1 MLKKL
6 RLKIILAIVLVAA
19 VMLGAILGL
28 FYTLTKQNLRTQSI
42 SMMQAIAADPFS
54 PVQPGQEPQQVHLP
68 YFVLQT
74 DAFGNLVAIGSS
86 DYDLTDRAFL
96 RMVAAAAQASQD
108 AIGEIPEYSL
118 RYCRVTG
125 SVIFADISSE
135 QQTLRT
141 LLKTG
146 ALLVALGLLA
156 FFGLAV
162 LLAHSAVKPVE
173 QAWRQ
178 QKQFVADASH
188 ELKTPLTVILTNTE
202 LLQSPDYDAVQKQT
216 FLSGIDAM
224 AKQMRALVERL
235 LELAR
240 AENEQAACAFE
251 PCDLS
256 QITESSALLFEAA
269 LFERGLTLQTELE
282 ADIMVSG
289 DRRQLSQLV
298 EIYLDNARKYASGG
312 TVTVRLSRCGKN
324 RCRLSLSRTKARRS
338 RRRRCGRSL
347 TAFPVLTPRGHAT
360 AASDSGFPSRRPS
373 RRRTAAASGRRAKPA
388 STPSSPNC
396 PCGPGMKSAK
406 KSRKRVYDFVQSA
419 GIPPVAK
426 QRKK

>member
-42 SMMQAIAADPFS
+42 SMMQAIAADPFA
-54 PVQPGQEPQQVHLP
+54 PVQPEREPQQVRLP

-86 DYDLTDRAFL
+86 DYDLTDRTFL
-96 RMVAAAAQASQD
+96 RMVAAAAQASRD

-162 LLAHSAVKPVE
+162 LLARSAVRPVE
-173 QAWRQ
+173 EAWRQ

-202 LLQSPDYDAVQKQT
+202 LLQSPDYDTAQKQT

-240 AENEQAACAFE
+240 AENEQAARSFA

-256 QITESSALLFEAA
+256 QLAESSALLFEAA

-282 ADIMVSG
+282 PDITVSG
-289 DRRQLSQLV
+289 DERQLSQLV

-312 TVTVRLSRCGKN
+312 TVAVRLFRCGKN
-324 RCRLSLSRTKARRS
+324 RCRPSQTRARRFP
-338 RRRRCGRSL
+338 RRRSGRSS
-347 TAFPVLTPRGHAT
+347 TAFPAQTPRGRAT
-360 AASDSGFPSRRPS
+360 AASASAFPSRRPS
-373 RRRTAAASGRRAKPA
+373 RRRTAAASGQRAKTA
-388 STPSSPNC
+388 STPSLPSC
-396 PCGPGMKSAK
+396 RCCPGMKSAK
-406 KSRKRVYDFVQSA
+406 RRQKRVYDFMQSA
-419 GIPPVAK
+419 GTPPVAK
-426 QRKK
+426 RRKR

>member
-1 MLKKL
+1 MIRKL
-6 RLKIILAIVLVAA
+6 RIKIVLVIVLVAA
-19 VMLGAILGL
+19 VMLGVIFGMS
-28 FYTLTKQNLRTQSI
+28 YTMTRQDLRAQSL

-178 QKQFVADASH
+178 PMLHMNSKH
-188 ELKTPLTVILTNTE
+188 
-202 LLQSPDYDAVQKQT
+202 
-216 FLSGIDAM
+216 
-224 AKQMRALVERL
+224 R
-235 LELAR
+235 
-240 AENEQAACAFE
+240 
-251 PCDLS
+251 
-256 QITESSALLFEAA
+256 
-269 LFERGLTLQTELE
+269 
-282 ADIMVSG
+282 
-289 DRRQLSQLV
+289 
-298 EIYLDNARKYASGG
+298 
-312 TVTVRLSRCGKN
+312 
-324 RCRLSLSRTKARRS
+324 
-338 RRRRCGRSL
+338 
-347 TAFPVLTPRGHAT
+347 
-360 AASDSGFPSRRPS
+360 
-373 RRRTAAASGRRAKPA
+373 
-388 STPSSPNC
+388 
-396 PCGPGMKSAK
+396 
-406 KSRKRVYDFVQSA
+406 
-419 GIPPVAK
+419 
-426 QRKK
+426 

>member
-42 SMMQAIAADPFS
+42 SMMQAIAADPFA
-54 PVQPGQEPQQVHLP
+54 PVQPEREPQQVRLP

-86 DYDLTDRAFL
+86 DYDLTDRTFL
-96 RMVAAAAQASQD
+96 RMVAAAAQASRD

-162 LLAHSAVKPVE
+162 LLARSAVRPVE
-173 QAWRQ
+173 
-178 QKQFVADASH
+178 
-188 ELKTPLTVILTNTE
+188 E
-202 LLQSPDYDAVQKQT
+202 
-216 FLSGIDAM
+216 
-224 AKQMRALVERL
+224 
-235 LELAR
+235 AR
-240 AENEQAACAFE
+240 
-251 PCDLS
+251 
-256 QITESSALLFEAA
+256 
-269 LFERGLTLQTELE
+269 
-282 ADIMVSG
+282 IMT
-289 DRRQLSQLV
+289 R
-298 EIYLDNARKYASGG
+298 
-312 TVTVRLSRCGKN
+312 
-324 RCRLSLSRTKARRS
+324 RRS
-338 RRRRCGRSL
+338 R
-347 TAFPVLTPRGHAT
+347 
-360 AASDSGFPSRRPS
+360 PSF
-373 RRRTAAASGRRAKPA
+373 PA
-388 STPSSPNC
+388 STPWRSRCARWSSGFWSWHGPKMSRRRARLHRAISASSPRAARC
-396 PCGPGMKSAK
+396 C
-406 KSRKRVYDFVQSA
+406 SRPRCLNAV
-419 GIPPVAK
+419 
-426 QRKK
+426 

>member
-54 PVQPGQEPQQVHLP
+54 PVQPEREPQQVRLP

-86 DYDLTDRAFL
+86 DYDLTDRTFL
-96 RMVAAAAQASQD
+96 RIVAAAAQASQD

-135 QQTLRT
+135 QQTLRA
-141 LLKTG
+141 LVKNG
-146 ALLVALGLLA
+146 ALLGVLGLLV

-162 LLAHSAVKPVE
+162 LLARSAVRPVE
-173 QAWRQ
+173 EAWQQ

-202 LLQSPDYDAVQKQT
+202 LLQSPDYDAAQKQT

-224 AKQMRALVERL
+224 AKQMRSLVERL

-240 AENEQAACAFE
+240 AENEQAARSFA

-256 QITESSALLFEAA
+256 RIAESSALLFEAA

-324 RCRLSLSRTKARRS
+324 RCRLSVSNEGEAIAPQALRQIFDRFSRADAARTRDGSFGLGLSIAQAIAQTHGGSVWAESETGVNTFFAELPMRS
-338 RRRRCGRSL
+338 
-347 TAFPVLTPRGHAT
+347 GHEKRQEV
-360 AASDSGFPSRRPS
+360 P
-373 RRRTAAASGRRAKPA
+373 
-388 STPSSPNC
+388 
-396 PCGPGMKSAK
+396 K
-406 KSRKRVYDFVQSA
+406 K
-419 GIPPVAK
+419 GI
-426 QRKK
+426 

>member
-42 SMMQAIAADPFS
+42 SMMQAIAADPFA
-54 PVQPGQEPQQVHLP
+54 PVQPEREPQQVRLP

-86 DYDLTDRAFL
+86 DYDLTDRTFL
-96 RMVAAAAQASQD
+96 RMVAAAAQASRD

-146 ALLVALGLLA
+146 ALLGLLA

-162 LLAHSAVKPVE
+162 LLARSAVRPVE
-173 QAWRQ
+173 EAWRQ

-202 LLQSPDYDAVQKQT
+202 LLQSPDYDTAQKQT
-216 FLSGIDAM
+216 FLFGIDAM

-240 AENEQAACAFE
+240 AENEQAA
-251 PCDLS
+251 
-256 QITESSALLFEAA
+256 
-269 LFERGLTLQTELE
+269 R
-282 ADIMVSG
+282 
-289 DRRQLSQLV
+289 
-298 EIYLDNARKYASGG
+298 
-312 TVTVRLSRCGKN
+312 
-324 RCRLSLSRTKARRS
+324 
-338 RRRRCGRSL
+338 
-347 TAFPVLTPRGHAT
+347 
-360 AASDSGFPSRRPS
+360 
-373 RRRTAAASGRRAKPA
+373 
-388 STPSSPNC
+388 
-396 PCGPGMKSAK
+396 
-406 KSRKRVYDFVQSA
+406 
-419 GIPPVAK
+419 
-426 QRKK
+426 